1 MLSRHQRTTGHVLAA
16 YTGSAL
22 KVPVMLLCAPFK
34 GARKQLASHE
44 ITALKNKKDYKMY
57 RRLLLSFLLFI
68 PHTSGLSADYQDQ
81 DQFTGKR
88 FYETGE
94 WGGFKGLNEL
104 DDGVYLSIVPLQVQH
119 SDETKEYKL
128 KMQWEGPFL
137 DFVDWRP
144 QLILLIDGEKITLKP
159 DGSIS
164 HLIETPQLDRGDIME
179 RAEFPTTFEVI
190 KQIANAKSVRVAV
203 YTARGRLE
211 RSFNNKNKKIFRE
224 FVTNV
229 MEKK

>member
-1 MLSRHQRTTGHVLAA
+1 LRVVFSV
-16 YTGSAL
+16 Y
-22 KVPVMLLCAPFK
+22 KE
-34 GARKQLASHE
+34 KQA
-44 ITALKNKKDYKMY
+44 MY
-57 RRLLLSFLLFI
+57 QRLLLSFLLLI
-68 PHTSGLSADYQDQ
+68 PHTSGLSADYRSH

-88 FYETGE
+88 YYETGE

-104 DDGVYLSIVPLQVQH
+104 DGGVYLSIVPLQVRH

-128 KMQWEGPFL
+128 KMQWDGPFL

-144 QLILLIDGEKITLKP
+144 QLILLIDGEKIPLNP

-164 HLIETPQLDRGDIME
+164 HLIETPQLDRGDIVE

-203 YTARGRLE
+203 YTASGWLE
-211 RSFNNKNKKIFRE
+211 RSFNKGNKKLFRE

-229 MEKK
+229 MDEKSSSVQDYFFAVSKMNERPSV